1 MIVVTGAT
9 GNVGRPLV
17 RALVEAGERVT
28 AVSRRSP
35 AGEDVPADVRHQQA
49 DLADPASLKPALD
62 GASTLFLLTS
72 GDFMGA
78 GGDLGAVMEVVRAA
92 GVRRV
97 VLLSSQGVGTGHLP
111 AMLEDA
117 VKASGVEWTM
127 LRPSGF
133 HSNALQWAEPIRTRR
148 EVAAPFGDVALPTV
162 DPVDVAAAA
171 AVALRG
177 EGHGGKVYELTGPA
191 PVSPRQQATTIQ
203 AALGEPVRFVEL
215 TREQARAHM
224 VGFMPEPVV
233 ETTLDMLGNPPE
245 ALKRVSPDAERLLGR
260 RPHDFAEWAA
270 RHVEAFT

>member
-28 AVSRRSP
+28 AVSRRTP
-35 AGEDVPADVRHQQA
+35 AGEAGAGIRHQQG
-49 DLADPASLKPALD
+49 DLADPATLKPALD
-62 GASTLFLLTS
+62 GASALFLLTS
-72 GDFMGA
+72 GDFIGS

-92 GVRRV
+92 GVGRV

-133 HSNALQWAEPIRTRR
+133 HSNALQWAEPIRAHR

-162 DPVDVAAAA
+162 DPVDIAQAA
-171 AVALRG
+171 AVTLR
-177 EGHGGKVYELTGPA
+177 EPGHGGKVYELTGPE
-191 PVSPRQQATTIQ
+191 PVSPRQQTAAIQ
-203 AALGEPVRFVEL
+203 AALGEPVRFMEL
-215 TREQARAHM
+215 TRAEARARM

-245 ALKRVSPDAERLLGR
+245 ALTRVRPDAERLLGR
-260 RPHDFAEWAA
+260 RPHDFADWAA
-270 RHVEAFT
+270 RNAEAFK